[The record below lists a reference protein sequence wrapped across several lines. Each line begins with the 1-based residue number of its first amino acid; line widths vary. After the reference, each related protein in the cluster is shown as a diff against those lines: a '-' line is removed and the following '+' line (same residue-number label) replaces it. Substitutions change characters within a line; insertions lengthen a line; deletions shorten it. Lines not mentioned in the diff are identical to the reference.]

1 MPCIVKWSSR
11 SVTTMDP
18 LEIIF
23 VIPQCMN
30 VEKPHCR
37 SISERRASRPSIVG
51 PPGTHNCHTPSSANM
66 LMILLTSGLAV
77 APSPHALQNS
87 RTICC
92 SFCGIFGRSF
102 CVFAPWH
109 RAGWFRYPYTTNVPG
124 AYMRAVRFHDYRG
137 LSGIEYEDAPL
148 PVPGDREVLV

>member
-1 MPCIVKWSSR
+1 
-11 SVTTMDP
+11 MDP

-37 SISERRASRPSIVG
+37 SISVRRASRPLIVG

-102 CVFAPWH
+102 RVFGQRHSRRLVWLPIYYECSGERICVRCDF
-109 RAGWFRYPYTTNVPG
+109 TTIV
-124 AYMRAVRFHDYRG
+124 
-137 LSGIEYEDAPL
+137 
-148 PVPGDREVLV
+148 